1 MQCHVH
7 ARTSPTVRDGSCSC
21 SDQVP
26 PGLIAYKLMV
36 KYNVMYGIYGTRC
49 QQLMTSHEDQVVSA
63 GGTPSLVEVS
73 KRPAEPDVFHGKKYA
88 CMALADIMFVVNT
101 LLDGT

>member
-1 MQCHVH
+1 
-7 ARTSPTVRDGSCSC
+7 
-21 SDQVP
+21 
-26 PGLIAYKLMV
+26 MV

-49 QQLMTSHEDQVVSA
+49 QQLMTRTRWYQQTC
-63 GGTPSLVEVS
+63 GTPSLVEVS

>member
-1 MQCHVH
+1 
-7 ARTSPTVRDGSCSC
+7 
-21 SDQVP
+21 
-26 PGLIAYKLMV
+26 MV